1 MFVKKVRSIE
11 TEHYFK
17 WIIEA
22 NFYDFMT
29 EKKKNLLESTSYLL
43 PLASKT
49 SITE

>member
-29 EKKKNLLESTSYLL
+29 EKKKKKPIGINLIPAPVSQ
-43 PLASKT
+43 
-49 SITE
+49 